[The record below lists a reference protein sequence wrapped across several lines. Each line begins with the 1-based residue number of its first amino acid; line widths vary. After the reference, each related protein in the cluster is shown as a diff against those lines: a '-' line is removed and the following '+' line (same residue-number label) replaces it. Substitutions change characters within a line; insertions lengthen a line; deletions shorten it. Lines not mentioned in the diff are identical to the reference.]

1 MSSNASV
8 KQLEDRFI
16 TEFNQETNKRNLS
29 GIEVVVHCHQQNIR
43 LHKMLDDANEVEGKP
58 IIRSVAEKVFSS
70 NIKTFFHEN
79 DQIDDKW
86 ELAKECYSHMGFGK
100 LDFSKLQNGLV
111 ESDSSHFVE
120 GWRLSFP
127 AHDKPVCTFT
137 EGYIQGVYF
146 AITGELVNVRE
157 KQCMI
162 SGTDKCTFEIDT
174 SREEAIQI
182 KDAEPF
188 TPPKSKLKRENLLKS
203 NIDEDKIHKTLSESP
218 MCGNEK
224 GLIPA
229 FGVLMTNGPADYYS
243 LLNIQ
248 YMEEMVKIGLT
259 NTAKNMLELISEN
272 CAMNSFRS
280 ILHSEEWNELLAP
293 MVKND
298 HDKVSGLFTLINHL
312 GWGAWYIKEHTPGQS
327 LTVTSGNSYTGLGYR
342 KWRGRST
349 SSKCYS
355 HAGFSVGIME
365 LIYGQ
370 GAPEQRYGTFLAEEK
385 DCIAINGEL
394 CEIKTEKN

>member
-1 MSSNASV
+1 MSQTASA
-8 KQLEDRFI
+8 KQFEDRFD

-70 NIKTFFHEN
+70 NIKSFFQEN
-79 DQIDDKW
+79 DQVDDKW
-86 ELAKECYSHMGFGK
+86 ELAKQCYSHMGFGE
-100 LDFSKLQNGLV
+100 LDFSKLKNGLV
-111 ESDSSHFVE
+111 ESGSSHFVE

-127 AHDKPVCTFT
+127 AHEEPVCAFT
-137 EGYIQGVYF
+137 EGYIQGVHY

-162 SGTDKCTFEIDT
+162 SGADTCTFEIDT
-174 SREEAIQI
+174 NRKDPIQI
-182 KDAEPF
+182 EDAHPF
-188 TPPKSKLKRENLLKS
+188 TPPKSKLKREKFLKS
-203 NIDEDKIHKTLSESP
+203 NIDENKIHEALSKSP
-218 MCGNEK
+218 ICGNEN

-248 YMEEMVKIGLT
+248 YMEEMVNIGLA

-272 CAMNSFRS
+272 CAMNSFRR

-298 HDKVSGLFTLINHL
+298 NDKVSGLFTLINHL

-327 LTVTSGNSYTGLGYR
+327 LTIASSNSYSGLGYL
-342 KWRGRST
+342 KWRGRSET
-349 SSKCYS
+349 SKCYC

-370 GAPEQRYGTFLAEEK
+370 GAAEQRYGTYLAEEN
-385 DCIAINGEL
+385 DCIATNGEL
-394 CEIKTEKN
+394 CVIKAEKN